1 MKNKMKIINEGNH
14 EKPQKEIRMIF
25 VGQPNIGK
33 SSLLNALVGPKVEI
47 SNYPGTSVEI
57 IEAMKIIPIALTDQ
71 DDKKP
76 IKYYF
81 QDTPGIY
88 SISDRSLEETVTKR
102 AILAKNHDVVI
113 NILDATALERGLY
126 FALQVIESGQNMVL
140 GINFIEDAYRKG
152 ISVNVK
158 KLVDILGI
166 SVAIFNPIKRKYD
179 DILKTATEQ
188 AFQPYIS
195 SFKVHYDD
203 HIEEIIDCII
213 DMIPDEDNP
222 RFCALRILEEDSDFI
237 KLLSDNQISKIK
249 EKKKAI
255 TKEHPNI
262 IEDISKTRYGTA
274 AYIASQVSHIIK
286 VDLSMKKENFMD
298 KILLNRVLGPI
309 ITGFFFICLFFFLF
323 FIGGAIEGAFSSLG
337 DILLNSIP
345 DGGWAING
353 FSFLDLIKE
362 GITGVVAGIAIALP
376 YVLLFYI
383 ILGLIEDIGLLPRF
397 MINIQRGFEF
407 LGIPSRSFISM
418 ILGVG
423 CSVPA
428 ITSTRILRNDN
439 DRFKTGMLFSFIPCS
454 SRLSIIF
461 GIVGYYGGGLLAF
474 SIFGT
479 LIIAMI
485 LWALIL
491 KVIMKLKREPM
502 LIELPPYRSPKISNV
517 GAKSWIRMREFVT
530 VVIPLLIG
538 GSVVFSI
545 LEQIGITDLLIEPF
559 QWYTQGWLNLPA
571 PTIIPL
577 IFGFLQKDLTSTM
590 LESSLS
596 LTGLTI
602 TNLTQMQLF
611 TFGMAS
617 CLGVA
622 CVIAL
627 SMGIKEYGWKRALLQ
642 FVSTGLYGILI
653 AGIVWR
659 LFPG

>member
-1 MKNKMKIINEGNH
+1 MKTKNERNH
-14 EKPQKEIRMIF
+14 DKYQEEIRMIF

-102 AILAKNHDVVI
+102 AILAQNHDVVI

-179 DILKTATEQ
+179 DLLKTATDQ
-188 AFQPYIS
+188 AFQNHIS

-237 KLLSDNQISKIK
+237 KLLSDKQLHIIE
-249 EKKKAI
+249 EKKKVI
-255 TKEHPNI
+255 VKEHPNI

-274 AYIASQVSHIIK
+274 AYIASQVSHMIK
-286 VDLSMKKENFMD
+286 VDLSMKKGNLMD

-309 ITGFFFICLFFFLF
+309 ITGFFFVCLFLFLF
-323 FIGGAIEGAFSSLG
+323 YVGGAIEGAFSSLG

-376 YVLLFYI
+376 YVFLFYI

-397 MINIQRGFEF
+397 MINIQRGFEL

-428 ITSTRILRNDN
+428 ITSTRILRNDD

-474 SIFGT
+474 SVFGT

-545 LEQIGITDLLIEPF
+545 LEQIGITNLLIEPF

-611 TFGMAS
+611 TFGIAS

-659 LFPG
+659 LFPGK

>member
-1 MKNKMKIINEGNH
+1 MKTKNERNH
-14 EKPQKEIRMIF
+14 DKYQEEIRMIF

-102 AILAKNHDVVI
+102 AILAQNHDVVI

-179 DILKTATEQ
+179 DLLKTATNQ
-188 AFQPYIS
+188 AFQNHIS

-237 KLLSDNQISKIK
+237 KLLSDKQLHIIE
-249 EKKKAI
+249 EKKKVI
-255 TKEHPNI
+255 VKEHPNI

-274 AYIASQVSHIIK
+274 AYIASQVSHMIK
-286 VDLSMKKENFMD
+286 VDLSMKKGNLMD

-309 ITGFFFICLFFFLF
+309 ITGFFFVCLFLFLF
-323 FIGGAIEGAFSSLG
+323 YVGGAIEGAFSSLG

-376 YVLLFYI
+376 YVFLFYI

-397 MINIQRGFEF
+397 MINIQRGFEL

-428 ITSTRILRNDN
+428 ITSTRILRNDD

-474 SIFGT
+474 SVFGT

-545 LEQIGITDLLIEPF
+545 LEQIGITNLLIEPF

-611 TFGMAS
+611 TFGIAS